1 MFKSV
6 ARKEFTAI
14 NGNTVRV
21 DIGPDGTVKI
31 NARKGDHNQSV
42 SVLSADDAA
51 ALVAFIAPDATAA
64 PAGADLSIECSDL
77 GEYGQIH
84 ATGCRDLVDGES
96 IGRATDIAG
105 AFRAADSVTGW
116 GYTDDGM
123 GGYLIA
129 PCARK
134 ALRDA

>member
-6 ARKEFTAI
+6 ARAEYTAT
-14 NGNTVRV
+14 NGNTLRV
-21 DIGPDGTVKI
+21 DVGPDGAVKF

-51 ALVAFIAPDATAA
+51 ALVAFITSGATATPVGVELA
-64 PAGADLSIECSDL
+64 IECSDL

-84 ATGCRDLVDGES
+84 KAGCRDLVDGER
-96 IGRATDIAG
+96 IGTATDIAG
-105 AFRAADSVTGW
+105 AERAADSFTGW
-116 GYTDDGM
+116 GYTADDQ
-123 GGYLIA
+123 GGYPIA